1 MNHILMNQK
10 KKKISKIMH
19 FYPKKIIKM
28 EILKIIYF
36 HYLHVKYMQNYILHG
51 VKIVMKLQVQKVQN
65 ILEMNY

>member
-1 MNHILMNQK
+1 MHIYK
-10 KKKISKIMH
+10 KN
-19 FYPKKIIKM
+19 IIKM